1 MKSNFKILAWIFIF
15 NFSFIYVNRC
25 EAQEVG
31 IQLYSLRNQF
41 KSDIPGTLQL
51 INSWGITKVEGG
63 DSYGMP
69 LDEFKALLKKKV
81 VLRNNVDLLY
91 FCLNNY
97 HYGISNNH

>member
-1 MKSNFKILAWIFIF
+1 
-15 NFSFIYVNRC
+15 
-25 EAQEVG
+25 
-31 IQLYSLRNQF
+31 
-41 KSDIPGTLQL
+41 L